1 MIPELLTGEPP
12 LVVERIH
19 ELPTLPEIY
28 QRLSATI
35 DDPFSSIWEI
45 ERIVRQDP
53 VITARLLH
61 FVNSPLYSVRAP
73 VSTVAEAIR
82 TVGYDALKQVILTTS
97 VIDLFQQE
105 AHGMLSLPA
114 FWEHCLGT
122 AAAARQLALWIGE
135 EHPEE
140 FFVAGLLHDVGKLI
154 HSQYATDKFRAAVT
168 LAASERLTL
177 EAAERKVLGFSHTQ
191 TGGFLV
197 HRWGLPPAIQR
208 AVAYHHSPAV
218 PDILSPT
225 VHEHVVHCADLI
237 SIGLGLGFSGSCH
250 FPPFVPLSWEVLRL
264 SVGHLSQVLLATKR
278 EATHLMTILF
288 GDYAE

>member
-12 LVVERIH
+12 FVVERIH

-28 QRLSATI
+28 QRLASTI
-35 DDPFSSIWEI
+35 DNPFSSIWEI

-61 FVNSPLYSVRAP
+61 FVNSPLYRLSAP
-73 VSTVAEAIR
+73 VSTVADAIR
-82 TVGYDALKQVILTTS
+82 TVGYDALKQLILTTS
-97 VIDLFQQE
+97 VIDMFQQE
-105 AHGMLSLPA
+105 GHGPLSQPA

-122 AAAARQLALWIGE
+122 AAAARQLAMWVGE

-140 FFVAGLLHDVGKLI
+140 FFVAGLLHDIGKLI
-154 HSQYATDKFRAAVT
+154 HNQYVADKFHAALI
-168 LAASERLTL
+168 LAATERLTL
-177 EAAERKVLGFSHTQ
+177 ETAERRVLGFSHTQ

-197 HRWGLPPAIQR
+197 HRWGLSPAIQR
-208 AVAYHHSPAV
+208 AIAYHHSPAV

-225 VHEHVVHCADLI
+225 LHEHVVHCADLI
-237 SIGLGLGFSGSCH
+237 SIGLGLGVSGSCH

-264 SVGHLSQVLLATKR
+264 SSGHLAEVLLATKR
-278 EATHLMTILF
+278 ETTQFMTILF